1 MTGSLLISAPV
12 KAKTRGS
19 SLGMGAANVFF
30 NVVFWFRF
38 QINVN
43 IRCPFAAKWKV
54 SCRLL
59 IFGDYRSL
67 KDFYDKLSLRCV
79 GLVNFI
85 HKKSVLHMF
94 SKCFKNFNRNPLIAG
109 KHEKR

>member
-19 SLGMGAANVFF
+19 RPGMGAANVFF

-43 IRCPFAAKWKV
+43 IRCPFCCLV
-54 SCRLL
+54 ESRMS
-59 IFGDYRSL
+59 SL
-67 KDFYDKLSLRCV
+67 KLLES
-79 GLVNFI
+79 
-85 HKKSVLHMF
+85 
-94 SKCFKNFNRNPLIAG
+94 SKG
-109 KHEKR
+109 

>member
-1 MTGSLLISAPV
+1 MEKFIGCFGF
-12 KAKTRGS
+12 K
-19 SLGMGAANVFF
+19 
-30 NVVFWFRF
+30 
-38 QINVN
+38 INVN

-94 SKCFKNFNRNPLIAG
+94 SKCFKNFNRNPLITG